1 MLTGTEKNLLLEQVL
16 PHLRSLTRGVVEI
29 LQESRD
35 GLTIRV
41 GRHEGALVSIRI
53 SDPVRPSFRV
63 SYPKLVVKRDGSRHV
78 TEQTVDG
85 VVTEGLDWIV
95 EQLLRH
101 GVVKPEFE

>member
-1 MLTGTEKNLLLEQVL
+1 MFTGTEKSLLLEQVV

-29 LQESRD
+29 LQESQD
-35 GLTIRV
+35 GLTLRI
-41 GRHEGALVSIRI
+41 GRHDGAIISMRI
-53 SDPVRPSFRV
+53 SDLVRPSFRV

-85 VVTEGLDWIV
+85 VVTDGLDWIV

-101 GVVKPEFE
+101 GIVKPEFE